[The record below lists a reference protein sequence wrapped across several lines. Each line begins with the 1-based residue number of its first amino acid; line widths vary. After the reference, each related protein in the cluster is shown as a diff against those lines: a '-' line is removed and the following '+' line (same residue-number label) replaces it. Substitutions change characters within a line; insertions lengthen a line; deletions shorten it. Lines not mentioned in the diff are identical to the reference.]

1 VRNKKTRARRMYIGD
16 LLGLA
21 EGLGKGGFF
30 LDPHASIL
38 WVKNV
43 SDAGL
48 SLHVFYGKG
57 AQTLVT
63 ILRCSSDN
71 LKTRLPQVSTL
82 TSFSEMPGCDVR
94 SRAAMTGFL
103 MDNAEQLI
111 LPRLPENLESLHKE
125 EEKIRTEALLAINA
139 DSALKEHLDM
149 VHACLDTVHA
159 FTLQYQKQTEDELT
173 VQLLGIRL
181 FNASA
186 SALALMLAGYYQNSV
201 TMLRDLLETGF
212 LIDYFAIDRPKIQE
226 WRQSNEKERKRK
238 FGPAKIRQAWMLMIK
253 LRERRGL
260 KFTS

>member
-1 VRNKKTRARRMYIGD
+1 
-16 LLGLA
+16 
-21 EGLGKGGFF
+21 
-30 LDPHASIL
+30 
-38 WVKNV
+38 
-43 SDAGL
+43 
-48 SLHVFYGKG
+48 
-57 AQTLVT
+57 
-63 ILRCSSDN
+63 
-71 LKTRLPQVSTL
+71 
-82 TSFSEMPGCDVR
+82 
-94 SRAAMTGFL
+94 

-139 DSALKEHLDM
+139 DPALKEHLDM
-149 VHACLDTVHA
+149 VHASLDTVHA

-201 TMLRDLLETGF
+201 TMLRDLLETGL

-238 FGPAKIRQAWMLMIK
+238 FGPVKIREALDAHDKATGEKRAQIYKLMCNYGAHPTYEGFRLVNPAGLGEIGPFFNRKFLKGLLEELVKHLSYSSWVYAGHFSCASNGLLKGKAEFMNELLVWAKKYLGADIQA
-253 LRERRGL
+253 
-260 KFTS
+260 FTKRMQP